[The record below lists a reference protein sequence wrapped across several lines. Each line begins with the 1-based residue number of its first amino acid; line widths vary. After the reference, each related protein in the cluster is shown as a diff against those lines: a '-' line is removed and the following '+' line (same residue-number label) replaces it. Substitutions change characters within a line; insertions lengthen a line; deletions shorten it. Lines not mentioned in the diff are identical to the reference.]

1 MNPRTGRPERVFV
14 NIEAVYPEKDV
25 ELSFEELRAMS
36 RGWANRDWRRKQ
48 PSPMRLTTGNAQR
61 SPQVLTSSDPVDIE
75 NLSQSFHQNL
85 SMIDTSTQSMVGM
98 PDPKPT
104 KQRRVK
110 VREVKQE
117 VQTVKTRL
125 ESPSGP
131 KIRRKGSA
139 EPTMTFHSKAATNEI
154 YDMINRPIDTP
165 EPEDT
170 QTGDETDFGDDTYST
185 AGESTGTGRI
195 STATSE
201 FGDDTLASIPNDQNT
216 GSQPDSVSPWSDFT
230 ASKHLPKPDSKS
242 KIKPQHRRIDSDD
255 MTGNLS
261 SSQNPTQTSRIGGSF
276 DTQAIAAI
284 ANQDF
289 DDLDTKAIALIA
301 GDSNQTMPRVEE
313 ELDEAAVSEDLKTT
327 VGISS
332 PEHVEIHNEPRYI
345 PLPPE
350 DYEPTPFRTYRDPA
364 AVAQNKLPFMTPIVE
379 RTESSLASTVY
390 KDADYFDSK
399 TPSRS
404 AHNKYYSP
412 SKLNLDELLISSPQN
427 GSPQSSKRRLSH
439 TGATE
444 EELITSS
451 PQKKPHVSP
460 AKIDK
465 PSFEIYKDTSVEENK
480 AEDVVV
486 KPEPPAAPIQQPPK
500 HCKGPIISDLQCN
513 PCDPALRQQILDS
526 TDPPL
531 STYEGYDD
539 ASSETF
545 NHHAALKVYAD
556 KLAKQKP
563 AKFSPRKSQN
573 ENKAITK
580 TIAPTL
586 KFKNTSRVYAVKREL
601 GKGAFA
607 PVYLVD
613 SYDSNSTTT
622 RETPVDPTS
631 SVTQRANLE
640 ALKSE
645 SPPHTL
651 VWEFHILRLLRSRL
665 PPSSRILAS
674 IIEAHECHL
683 YHDEAYLVLSYSSQG
698 TLLDL
703 VNLFKA
709 DNVRMG
715 KAVEGTGLDEGLC
728 MFFAVELLRTLVTL
742 HESNIIHGD
751 LKADNCLV
759 RFDYGELTQ
768 PYDNDG
774 KGGWSAKGLK
784 LIDFGRGIDVSEKVF
799 DHRVKFMADWEA
811 HREEC
816 NEVREGRL
824 WKWVVDWYGAAGVIH
839 SLLFGR
845 YMETVP
851 VQHPPPKLVTN
862 TDDEDDAL
870 RNAEAECE
878 GDDADDDDGR
888 RLGGEQ
894 TIAIHSKKHYKT
906 KEPLKRYWE
915 KELWTQVFGI
925 LLNTGSEHNA
935 EIRGREMGRVREMME
950 AWLEREGERGG
961 RDLRGMVRR
970 GERLVGGGG
979 GLRK

>member
-14 NIEAVYPEKDV
+14 KIEAVYPDKDL

-48 PSPMRLTTGNAQR
+48 PSPTRVITGNAQR

-75 NLSQSFHQNL
+75 NLSQNFHQNL
-85 SMIDTSTQSMVGM
+85 SIIDTSTQSMVGM

-125 ESPSGP
+125 ESPIGP

-170 QTGDETDFGDDTYST
+170 QNGDETDFGDDTYST

-195 STATSE
+195 SAATSE

-216 GSQPDSVSPWSDFT
+216 GSQPDSVSPWSEFT
-230 ASKHLPKPDSKS
+230 ASKHLPKLDSKS
-242 KIKPQHRRIDSDD
+242 KVKPKHRHIDSDD
-255 MTGNLS
+255 MTGNMS
-261 SSQNPTQTSRIGGSF
+261 SSQNPTQTSGIGGSF

-301 GDSNQTMPRVEE
+301 GDSSQTMPQVE
-313 ELDEAAVSEDLKTT
+313 DEQEAVAVTEDLK
-327 VGISS
+327 ISAEIS
-332 PEHVEIHNEPRYI
+332 PPEHVEIHNKPRYI

-350 DYEPTPFRTYRDPA
+350 DYEPTPFRSYRDPA
-364 AVAQNKLPFMTPIVE
+364 AIAQNKLPFMTPIVE

-390 KDADYFDSK
+390 KDADYFNSK

-404 AHNKYYSP
+404 AHNHKYDSP
-412 SKLNLDELLISSPQN
+412 SKLKLEELLMSSPQH

-460 AKIDK
+460 VKIDK
-465 PSFEIYKDTSVEENK
+465 PSFEIHKDTGVEENET
-480 AEDVVV
+480 EDVVV
-486 KPEPPAAPIQQPPK
+486 KPASPADPTPQPPK
-500 HCKGPIISDLQCN
+500 PRVSKGPIISDLQCN

-539 ASSETF
+539 GSSETF

-563 AKFSPRKSQN
+563 AKFSPRRSQN
-573 ENKAITK
+573 ENKANTK

-586 KFKNTSRVYAVKREL
+586 NFKNTSRVYVVKREL

-622 RETPVDPTS
+622 TETPVDPTS
-631 SVTQRANLE
+631 STIQRADLE

-665 PPSSRILAS
+665 PPSSRTLAS

-683 YHDEAYLVLSYSSQG
+683 YRDEAYLIVSYSSQG

-709 DNVRMG
+709 ENVRMG
-715 KAVEGTGLDEGLC
+715 KAVEGAGLDEGLC
-728 MFFAVELLRTLVTL
+728 MFFAVELLRTLAAL
-742 HESNIIHGD
+742 HEHNIIHGD

-759 RFDYGELTQ
+759 RFDHGELAQ
-768 PYDNDG
+768 QYDRDG
-774 KGGWSAKGLK
+774 KGGWSAKGMK

-799 DHRVKFMADWEA
+799 DTRVKFMADWEA

-845 YMETVP
+845 YMETMP
-851 VQHPPPKLVTN
+851 VQN
-862 TDDEDDAL
+862 TSKIGL
-870 RNAEAECE
+870 
-878 GDDADDDDGR
+878 GDADDWELVDANGVDASR
-888 RLGGEQ
+888 TGEP
-894 TIAIHSKKHYKT
+894 TIAIHSKKHYKI

-915 KELWTQVFGI
+915 KELWTEVFGV
-925 LLNTGSEHNA
+925 LLNTGSEDSGQ
-935 EIRGREMGRVREMME
+935 IRRSEMGRVKAMME
-950 AWLEREGERGG
+950 EWLESEGERGG

-970 GERLVGGGG
+970 GERLVGS
-979 GLRK
+979 LRK